1 MTDRVL
7 YLDFD
12 GVLHH
17 GNVLWHPKKGAYLCA
32 PTGHRL
38 FQHADL
44 LAEVLSPYADLKIV
58 LSTSWVLRYG
68 HGESAKRLP
77 LALRQ
82 RVIGSTYHS
91 RMHKVEFQQ
100 SSRGQQIWSDVV
112 RRLPVGWIALD
123 DDDEDW
129 PSWCL
134 ENLVRTDEFLGV
146 SAPTVLEKLREKLQG
161 MYLRAQGEASE
172 NSGPWRSDAER

>member
-44 LAEVLSPYADLKIV
+44 LAEIMSPYADLKIV

-68 HGESAKRLP
+68 HGEAAKRLP
-77 LALRQ
+77 LTLRQ

-91 RMHKVEFQQ
+91 RMHKAEFQQ

-112 RRLPVGWIALD
+112 RRKPVGWIALD
-123 DDDEDW
+123 DDDVDW

-134 ENLVRTDEFLGV
+134 GNLVRTDEFLGL
-146 SAPTVLEKLREKLQG
+146 SAPAVQQELRDKLQK
-161 MYLRAQGEASE
+161 M
-172 NSGPWRSDAER
+172 